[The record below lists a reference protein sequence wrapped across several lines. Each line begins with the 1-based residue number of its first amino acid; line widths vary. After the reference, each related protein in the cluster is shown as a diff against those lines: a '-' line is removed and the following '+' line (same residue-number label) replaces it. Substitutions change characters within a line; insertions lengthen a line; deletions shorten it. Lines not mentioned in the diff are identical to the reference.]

1 MKTKVLVL
9 KIKVLFIL
17 SDGSPICSFQ
27 YPIGSFSAWYRV
39 LSGMHLLFFLF
50 STYSRHCVSV
60 SAYSAL
66 RISRPFICACFF
78 IVFLCLHKLVFCLL
92 SRTKKSCYRA
102 QIKNTLHKIS
112 KKNGRFNS
120 VVLYTYYF
128 YQSC

>member
-17 SDGSPICSFQ
+17 SDRSQICSFQ

-50 STYSRHCVSV
+50 STYSRHRVSV
-60 SAYSAL
+60 SAHSAL
-66 RISRPFICACFF
+66 RIFRPYICACFL
-78 IVFLCLHKLVFCLL
+78 IVFWCLHKFVFLLVIAHKKILL
-92 SRTKKSCYRA
+92 PCTN
-102 QIKNTLHKIS
+102 KNTLHKIS